1 MYFSFQPSFDAPFCL
16 VSLIK
21 VGYHYHKGILHLNR
35 HLKNSLEKS
44 IVIDDSIFCLNLFA
58 GISTTNNMINKTGWV
73 QYQDCCKLCR
83 LALFGKIQQSPL
95 DYFLLSC
102 SFCTMCRILLFLFL
116 YIQANCIVAI
126 LQPHASGNPASLLC
140 SQGIMID
147 QR

>member
-1 MYFSFQPSFDAPFCL
+1 MYFSFQACFDAPFCL

-102 SFCTMCRILLFLFL
+102 SFL
-116 YIQANCIVAI
+116 YNVQDTPVP
-126 LQPHASGNPASLLC
+126 LSLHSSKLHSGNPVATCKWQPCFPALL
-140 SQGIMID
+140 SGD
-147 QR
+147 ND